1 MVSLDACLAKGVDIL
16 SGTDL
21 ARLEAEILLCHVLGK
36 DRLYLAVHKAD
47 PIRDDDAKRFLEL
60 CQRRAKGEPSAYIT
74 GIREFMSLEFEVNSS
89 VLIPRPETEM
99 LAELICSKYKG
110 KNANIIDICTGS
122 GAIACSVAH
131 YLPDACV
138 TAVDISKDAL
148 AVASRN
154 CKRLGVADRVTLMRA
169 DALEKIDVSQKFD
182 LAVSNPP
189 YIETDV
195 IATLEV
201 DVKDFEPM
209 LALDGG
215 EDGLIFYRQIVN
227 NIKSVLKEGG
237 ELYFEI
243 GSSQGNDVAHIMS
256 TQFENVTVIKDLAGL
271 DRIVTGQLR

>member
-131 YLPDACV
+131 YLPDALV

>member
-21 ARLEAEILLCHVLGK
+21 ARLEAEILLCHVLGR

-47 PIRDDDAKRFLEL
+47 LIEDNDAKKFLQL

-74 GIREFMSLEFEVNSS
+74 GTREFMSLEFEVNPS

-99 LAELICSKYKG
+99 LAELICDKYKD

-131 YLPDACV
+131 YLPDARV
-138 TAVDISKDAL
+138 TAVDISKAAL
-148 AVASRN
+148 AVAERN
-154 CKRLGVADRVTLMRA
+154 CQRTGVADRVTLMHA
-169 DALEKIDVSQKFD
+169 DALEEIKVPQRFD

-189 YIETDV
+189 YIETGV

-215 EDGLIFYRQIVN
+215 KDGLIFYRQIVN
-227 NIKSVLKEGG
+227 NIKSVLNPGG

-243 GSSQGNDVAHIMS
+243 GSDQGSDVAHIMS
-256 TQFENVTVIKDLAGL
+256 AQFENVTVIKDLAGL

>member
-74 GIREFMSLEFEVNSS
+74 GIREFMSLEFEVNPS

-131 YLPDACV
+131 YLPDALV

-154 CKRLGVADRVTLMRA
+154 CKRLGVAGRVTLMHA
-169 DALEKIDVSQKFD
+169 DALEKIDVPQSFD

-201 DVKDFEPM
+201 DVKNFEPM

-215 EDGLIFYRQIVN
+215 EDGLIFYRRIIGIAPRILN
-227 NIKSVLKEGG
+227 KGG
-237 ELYFEI
+237 LLAFEI
-243 GSSQGNDVAHIMS
+243 GFDQGEEVSALMEKNFTDIS
-256 TQFENVTVIKDLAGL
+256 VIKDLSGN
-271 DRIVTGQLR
+271 DRVVSGILK

>member
-1 MVSLDACLAKGVDIL
+1 MVSLADCLAKGVDIL
-16 SGTDL
+16 RGTEY
-21 ARLEAEILLCHVLGK
+21 ARLEAEILLCHVLKK
-36 DRLYLAVHKAD
+36 DRLYVAVHSRDPRSTESAD
-47 PIRDDDAKRFLEL
+47 RFWEL

-74 GIREFMSLEFEVNSS
+74 GTKEFMSLEFEVNPS

-99 LAELICSKYKG
+99 LAELICNKYKG

-131 YLPDACV
+131 YLPDALV
-138 TAVDISKDAL
+138 TALDISEAAL
-148 AVASRN
+148 DVAARN
-154 CKRLGVADRVTLMRA
+154 CQKTKVAHRVTLMRA
-169 DALEKIDVSQKFD
+169 DALKKIDVPQKFD

-189 YIETDV
+189 YIESRV
-195 IATLEV
+195 ISELDT
-201 DVKDFEPM
+201 DVKDFEPR

-227 NIKSVLKEGG
+227 NIRSVLKERG

-243 GSSQGNDVAHIMS
+243 GSNQGSAVANIMS
-256 TQFENVTVIKDLAGL
+256 AHFENVTVIKDLAGL